1 MKLLVPLTFSLLIG
15 AAAFAQDPPPT
26 QQQQPSNDSVTIV
39 GCLTQGI
46 TAGQFTIADSKT
58 GQKIDFT
65 AAQPMDS
72 YLNHTVQITGT
83 MTDSGSG
90 SKSFTP
96 QTVKT
101 VGDSCSG
108 GQPEKR

>member
-1 MKLLVPLTFSLLIG
+1 MKLLVPLTFSLLMG

-26 QQQQPSNDSVTIV
+26 QQQQPANDSLTIV

-46 TAGQFTIADSKT
+46 TTGQFTIVDSKT
-58 GQKIDFT
+58 GQKLDFT
-65 AAQPMDS
+65 AVQPMDS

-90 SKSFTP
+90 AKSFTP

-101 VGDSCSG
+101 VGDTCSG
-108 GQPEKR
+108 AQPEKR